1 MSDNE
6 LELQRETCERIR
18 KEGVTWFGPIT
29 DWNIEAIADRLRL
42 MLIGKR
48 HTKAKLMTMFSPQ
61 DSMDLTTH
69 LYVEEI
75 KVSEKAIFF
84 HDSKS
89 VWYIDSTKCR
99 YIVFSNEGFGQIK
112 IVQDHNKNDLLV
124 WILAIEGDHDGN

>member
-75 KVSEKAIFF
+75 KDPNAKPGASKTYQVFQKTTVSQICIQK
-84 HDSKS
+84 
-89 VWYIDSTKCR
+89 
-99 YIVFSNEGFGQIK
+99 NEQIGRAH
-112 IVQDHNKNDLLV
+112 V
-124 WILAIEGDHDGN
+124 